1 MKSPF
6 LTGVWLIA
14 LGAGSL
20 AAQSVDLS
28 PARWPGSELKRFDSL
43 TIQWRR
49 PIPLAEGSKGMIVAT
64 SGAAAVRAGFEAL
77 QQGGSAI
84 DAALTHA
91 FAEIV
96 LLASCCVTHAGF
108 MTMAYYEAA
117 TGKVHSMNA
126 AWNAVLGETDPL
138 TIPRGTPSGR
148 TALVP
153 GFMAGAE
160 AAHKK
165 FGKLPWKSLFVPA
178 IYFAEQGIT
187 LSPVIGGMIAAR
199 KDVLGRLPATKAVF
213 TRPDGQWY
221 QTGDL
226 FKQPAVAGTLR
237 KVAEQG
243 ASYMYRGDWAKK
255 LVAAVQADGGKMT
268 MKDLESYQV
277 IWSEPAKTRYRDY
290 EVHAIGLPNTG
301 GLNLVEALNVAELA
315 DLRRYGHF
323 ATSAEGLFHLIR
335 IGRVAEVMG
344 TSITARGNVPTPVIE
359 RDAPELAGSL
369 ASRLSK
375 EHAHRVWAKMQTP
388 GWNQFDQ
395 NVFEW
400 QAAAW
405 AKELGHSDAVVT
417 VDAAGN
423 VAAVLHT
430 INTDRW
436 GRTGIFIDGVP
447 IADPAAFQQGAVAR
461 AGPGGRVA
469 DPTNPLIVLKNGKP
483 VLASSSIATG
493 LHEQTLQN
501 VINVLEFGMDPKTSV
516 DGSQFLRPIVLT
528 AGDATRDLGAQQVAE
543 GEFPVS
549 LLDAVRGMGL
559 KIKTVPAAQAG
570 SSRGGWIGIALDP
583 ATGRLRGGATA
594 MYNGWALGY

>member
-1 MKSPF
+1 M
-6 LTGVWLIA
+6 INA
-14 LGAGSL
+14 LRL
-20 AAQSVDLS
+20 AALLMGLGLGPLEAQQVDLS
-28 PARWPGSELKRFDSL
+28 PARWPAGELKRFDSL
-43 TIQWRR
+43 TIHWRR
-49 PIPLAEGSKGMIVAT
+49 PIPEAEGQKGMIVAT

-77 QQGGSAI
+77 KQGGSAI
-84 DAALTHA
+84 DAALTHS

-126 AWNAVLGETDPL
+126 AWSVPSGETDPM
-138 TIPRGTPSGR
+138 TIPRATPSGR

-160 AAHKK
+160 AAHRK

-178 IYFAEQGIT
+178 IYFAEEGIT
-187 LSPVIGGMIAAR
+187 LSPVIGGMITAR
-199 KDVLGRLPATKAVF
+199 KDVLSRLPETKAVF
-213 TRPDGQWY
+213 IRPDGQWY
-221 QTGDL
+221 QAGDL
-226 FKQPAVAGTLR
+226 FKQPAVARTLR
-237 KVAEQG
+237 NVAEQG

-255 LVAAVQADGGKMT
+255 LVALVQADGGKMT

-277 IWSEPAKTRYRDY
+277 IWGEPARSTYRDY
-290 EVHAIGLPNTG
+290 EVFAVGLPNTG

-315 DLRRYGHF
+315 NLRQHGHF
-323 ATSAEGLFHLIR
+323 AKSPEGLFRLMQ

-359 RDAPELAGSL
+359 RDAPELGGSL
-369 ASRLSK
+369 ESRLTK
-375 EHAHRVWAKMQTP
+375 AHAQRVWARMQTP
-388 GWNQFDQ
+388 SWKQFDQ

-436 GRTGIFIDGVP
+436 GRTGIFVDGVP

-469 DPTNPLIVLKNGKP
+469 DPTNPLIVLKGGKP

-501 VINVLEFGMDPKTSV
+501 VLNVLDFGMDPKTSV
-516 DGSQFLRPIVLT
+516 DGSQFLRPVVLT
-528 AGDATRDLGAQQVAE
+528 TGETAQDLGAQLVAE
-543 GEFPVS
+543 DEFS
-549 LLDAVRGMGL
+549 GTLLDAVRAMGI
-559 KIKTVPAAQAG
+559 KVKTVPAAQAG

-583 ATGRLRGGATA
+583 ATGKLRGGVTG
-594 MYNGWALGY
+594 MYNGWALGH